1 MDWKKPF
8 IEGGEDPPDELV
20 DVDHSNEQ
28 GLLSGIQ
35 IPLIVGGRLVGALS
49 VRSRKRNAYG
59 QKELELA
66 RRVGIQIAGS
76 VANAELHAITEREA
90 SDRATLA
97 EIGRLVGSS
106 LDAQEMF
113 KTVAEPFRSL
123 VPYDRFSV
131 WTFDSRDAMWT
142 VRFVKGDAIEGY
154 ETGARFADT
163 TVSGSSTISRVD
175 AAVSTGDEKSP
186 DVPEVISAGLPA
198 SLRVP
203 LVVNDEI
210 IGGISVRSREKN
222 TYTRKH
228 AELARRMA
236 DQIAGN
242 VANSELHRALAD
254 NEARTRAVVE
264 TAAVGIV
271 TADAQLTMLSV
282 NDATVDIFGYTREEL
297 IGQNVMLLAA
307 TPYNDEHDGFLEKYD
322 RTGEAS
328 IIGRNREVEGRRKD
342 GTVFP
347 IELEVTQVDLERGRM
362 YTGVIRDITD
372 RKRAEAELADM
383 AASLENRVQERTV
396 QLQTANSELEAFSYS
411 VSHDLRGP
419 MSMNAHLAARL
430 LESEHDTLSDT
441 SKKYIELI
449 ARSSTESAELV
460 TDLLNFAR
468 LGQQELNV
476 QNVDPLPIVN
486 SIRVEYAEQYPGVR
500 WTLSE
505 LPVCQADPGLLRIV
519 LANLLSNACK
529 YTGPKPDPSVEVGAT
544 VIKGITTYFVRDNG
558 VGFDIEQEHRVFEVF
573 ERLHRPEDY
582 AGTGAGLAIVRR
594 IVERHGGRIW
604 ADSEIDKG
612 TTFFFTLTRSEE
624 ETEGNDAHASG
635 IRP

>member
-1 MDWKKPF
+1 
-8 IEGGEDPPDELV
+8 
-20 DVDHSNEQ
+20 
-28 GLLSGIQ
+28 
-35 IPLIVGGRLVGALS
+35 
-49 VRSRKRNAYG
+49 
-59 QKELELA
+59 
-66 RRVGIQIAGS
+66 
-76 VANAELHAITEREA
+76 
-90 SDRATLA
+90 
-97 EIGRLVGSS
+97 
-106 LDAQEMF
+106 
-113 KTVAEPFRSL
+113 
-123 VPYDRFSV
+123 
-131 WTFDSRDAMWT
+131 
-142 VRFVKGDAIEGY
+142 
-154 ETGARFADT
+154 
-163 TVSGSSTISRVD
+163 
-175 AAVSTGDEKSP
+175 
-186 DVPEVISAGLPA
+186 
-198 SLRVP
+198 
-203 LVVNDEI
+203 
-210 IGGISVRSREKN
+210 
-222 TYTRKH
+222 
-228 AELARRMA
+228 
-236 DQIAGN
+236 
-242 VANSELHRALAD
+242 
-254 NEARTRAVVE
+254 
-264 TAAVGIV
+264 
-271 TADAQLTMLSV
+271 
-282 NDATVDIFGYTREEL
+282 
-297 IGQNVMLLAA
+297 
-307 TPYNDEHDGFLEKYD
+307 
-322 RTGEAS
+322 
-328 IIGRNREVEGRRKD
+328 
-342 GTVFP
+342 
-347 IELEVTQVDLERGRM
+347 
-362 YTGVIRDITD
+362 
-372 RKRAEAELADM
+372 
-383 AASLENRVQERTV
+383 
-396 QLQTANSELEAFSYS
+396 
-411 VSHDLRGP
+411 
-419 MSMNAHLAARL
+419 MNAHLAARL